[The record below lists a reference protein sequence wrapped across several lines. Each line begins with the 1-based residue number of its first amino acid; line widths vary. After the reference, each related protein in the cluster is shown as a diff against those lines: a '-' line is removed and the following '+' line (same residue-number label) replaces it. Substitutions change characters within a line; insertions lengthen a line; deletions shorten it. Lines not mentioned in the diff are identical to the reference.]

1 MEKFTIKDLME
12 GRCAVKNDGSL
23 QDLIKVLTLAFP
35 DDVQP
40 KGLRP
45 FYFRSRISSER
56 WNSSDTVN
64 IPSQSVK
71 LFLEATLPKKG
82 DRILVSHNGV
92 KWEVRTLLTFVEG
105 DTPYVVCPLESF
117 DLDDLVHGPSLIIC
131 AAWRYWKPI
140 EKTE

>member
-23 QDLIKVLTLAFP
+23 RDLIKVLTLAFP

-40 KGLRP
+40 KGLRS

-71 LFLEATLPKKG
+71 LFLETAFPKRG
-82 DRILVSHNGV
+82 DRILVSNDNG
-92 KWEVRTLLTFVEG
+92 KWVERTFITFIEG
-105 DTPYVVCPLESF
+105 ELYPVVCVDISHECSF
-117 DLDDLVHGPSLIIC
+117 KHGNKFLTYNWC
-131 AAWRYWKPI
+131 YWKPI
-140 EKTE
+140 EEKTE